1 MVLKMISEEKDGHI
15 VHRRYLCPCGKGYIK
30 EEQDYTPG
38 IEMLL
43 YPLNAKLVKN
53 TTKLTMEV
61 AARLGDY
68 IVTIQ
73 LIIIIRAL
81 S

>member
-1 MVLKMISEEKDGHI
+1 MDILSTEDIYALVGRGISRKNKTTRQGIEKTT
-15 VHRRYLCPCGKGYIK
+15 R
-30 EEQDYTPG
+30 QG

>member
-1 MVLKMISEEKDGHI
+1 MDILSTEDIYALVGRGISRKNKTT
-15 VHRRYLCPCGKGYIK
+15 C
-30 EEQDYTPG
+30 QG

>member
-1 MVLKMISEEKDGHI
+1 MDILSTEDIYALVGRGISRKNKTT
-15 VHRRYLCPCGKGYIK
+15 R
-30 EEQDYTPG
+30 QG

-53 TTKLTMEV
+53 TTKLTMGP

>member
-38 IEMLL
+38 IEMLC
-43 YPLNAKLVKN
+43 
-53 TTKLTMEV
+53 
-61 AARLGDY
+61 
-68 IVTIQ
+68 IH
-73 LIIIIRAL
+73 
-81 S
+81 

>member
-1 MVLKMISEEKDGHI
+1 MDILSSEDIYAPVGRDISRKNKTTRQG
-15 VHRRYLCPCGKGYIK
+15 IK
-30 EEQDYTPG
+30 
-38 IEMLL
+38 MLL

-61 AARLGDY
+61 AAQFGDY

>member
-1 MVLKMISEEKDGHI
+1 MDILSTEDIYALVGRGISRKNKTTRQG
-15 VHRRYLCPCGKGYIK
+15 IK
-30 EEQDYTPG
+30 
-38 IEMLL
+38 MLL

-61 AARLGDY
+61 AAQFGDY